1 MDGLSTLSVY
11 SVPGHRLDRKPRD
24 TSLAFLEGDDEYGW
38 RVARNLRKPLN
49 HLDFLKRQEAIA
61 TRLNLHN
68 VHTPPETFDVNY
80 SLLREHQ
87 RGDLSTSSLIEH
99 LVTQFDKEGHGIPE
113 SEIRYLLREYATVC
127 HMEFHPSDLC
137 NLTCLG
143 CTYGHDDP
151 ETKPSPVH
159 YPFRYLKRLAR
170 LKPKSMVIIGGGEPT
185 LYKHGPYH
193 FQELVHG
200 IREQMPEIALALV
213 TNGTH
218 RPIGNWPNQFWWI
231 RLSLDAATPETYRA
245 FRGKPL
251 FERVI
256 DTFLDYLD
264 TDVPYVGISFLFSKA
279 NIHEYV
285 AVARFIFELVQRTK
299 PQHLHKVNVQYR
311 PLRRDPSSG
320 RQPFTEAITEADIRR
335 SVSEVEELAKQ
346 SSKMEAF
353 LREQTNI
360 TAVLGGNTH
369 PPHAFSRCYYSQTFK
384 IVRANGD
391 LRPCFIRVSEPD
403 FYLGN
408 IVRDPLE
415 RIALNTLYV
424 AATRKPHCDAHGCRQ
439 CHVNYVFEQGLA
451 GRMQPSTSPE
461 VLADPMY

>member
-1 MDGLSTLSVY
+1 MDGVSTFSVY
-11 SVPGHRLDRKPRD
+11 SVPSHRLDRRPRD

-49 HLDFLKRQEAIA
+49 HLDFLKRQEVIA

-68 VHTPPETFDVNY
+68 VHTPREIFDINY
-80 SLLREHQ
+80 SLLQEHQ
-87 RGDLSTSSLIEH
+87 HGDLSRSSLIKH
-99 LVTQFDKEGHGIPE
+99 LATQLNDKGRGIPE

-137 NLTCLG
+137 NLTCQG

-151 ETKPSPVH
+151 ETKPLPVH
-159 YPFRYLKRLAR
+159 YPFQCLDSIAC

-185 LYKHGPYH
+185 LYSQGLHH
-193 FQELVHG
+193 FQELVYT
-200 IREQMPEIALALV
+200 IREQMPGIALALV

-218 RPIGNWPNQFWWI
+218 RPLGDWPSQLSWI

-251 FERVI
+251 FERVV

-264 TDVPYVGISFLFSKA
+264 TDVSYVGVSFLFSRA
-279 NIHEYV
+279 NIHEYA
-285 AVARFIFELVQRTK
+285 AVARFIFDLVQYTK
-299 PQHLHKVNVQYR
+299 PQHLHKVNIQYR
-311 PLRRDPSSG
+311 PLRRDPASG
-320 RQPFTEAITEADIRR
+320 RKPFIEAITNADIRR
-335 SVSEVEELAKQ
+335 SVSEVEELARQ
-346 SSKMEAF
+346 SPRMEAF
-353 LREQTNI
+353 LQDQTNI

-369 PPHAFSRCYYSQTFK
+369 PPHDFSRCYYSQTFR

-391 LRPCFIRVSEPD
+391 LRPCFIRVAEPE
-403 FYLGN
+403 FCLGN
-408 IVRDPLE
+408 ITRDPLE

-424 AATRKPHCDAHGCRQ
+424 AATRSPDCDPYGCRQ
-439 CHVNYVFEQGLA
+439 CHVNYVLEQGLA